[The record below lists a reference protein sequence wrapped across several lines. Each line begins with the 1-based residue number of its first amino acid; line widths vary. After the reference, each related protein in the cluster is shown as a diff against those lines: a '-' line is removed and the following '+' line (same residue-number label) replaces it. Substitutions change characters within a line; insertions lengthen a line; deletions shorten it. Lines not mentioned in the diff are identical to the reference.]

1 MRDFAASRRRRLAV
15 LAFSLVA
22 CGRRPDA
29 QRHEEIAL
37 ATPSPRSLASA
48 PATTKAVDRD
58 GVRKQVIGFVRA
70 VAESSP
76 SESSAASPTRAC
88 PLPELAP
95 PLHVVVSIWADGR
108 PLALARSRHDE
119 VCAALEQATRSAVA
133 SSRLSRAQLGYARF
147 AVEFTHLDVAMIE
160 HGEGGVELVKGFV
173 PVRRVDKGM
182 VRRHLD
188 AGRDYLLR
196 VIDAQRG
203 GVHKYYYADTSE
215 FEDRLH
221 TIYTASAVYTL
232 LALYRH
238 DHDERLRGPI
248 ERGGRFLLSMQRI
261 APGLDGHGAFHY
273 SVDLQGRREPLFV
286 VGTTAKS
293 IFTLIELHA
302 FTKDTAY
309 LDAAR
314 LAADWLIGMQE
325 PDGSVI
331 AKLEVEDASEG
342 ELQASER
349 ESTLYAGQ
357 LSSALSRLYVAT
369 GDERYLAAAG
379 RTATY
384 LLDKQAREGCYVGD
398 EYRKA
403 NPVSSSWLILSLFDY
418 AKASGDTRVRA
429 TAYAC
434 ADELLERQ
442 LDAPDDIDRHGRWG
456 GSLSSSGNG
465 WLAEVYA
472 LLFRECRASDSA
484 RCSEYREAIVRVF
497 RVLMQHTYT
506 PESAFAAKRPAIAN
520 GGLFWNTRERY
531 VRTDAVC
538 HALNAYV
545 FMIDELPE
553 GTLLELPEPRS
564 PLLPP
569 A

>member
-1 MRDFAASRRRRLAV
+1 LRDFAASRRRRLAV
-15 LAFSLVA
+15 LAFSLLA

-29 QRHEEIAL
+29 QRHEEIA
-37 ATPSPRSLASA
+37 AAAPSPGPRARA
-48 PATTKAVDRD
+48 PTQTLDHD
-58 GVRKQVIGFVRA
+58 GIRKQVIGFVRD
-70 VAESSP
+70 VAESRP
-76 SESSAASPTRAC
+76 SESSTSTPTRAC
-88 PLPELAP
+88 PLPALAP
-95 PLHVVVSIWADGR
+95 PLHVVVSMWADGR
-108 PLALARSRHDE
+108 PLALARSRHDD
-119 VCAALEQATRSAVA
+119 VCSALEQATRSAVA
-133 SSRLSRAQLGYARF
+133 SSRLSRAQLGHVRF

-173 PVRRVDKGM
+173 PVRRVDAAM
-182 VRRHLD
+182 VRRHID

-196 VIDAQRG
+196 VIDPQRG
-203 GVHKYYYADTSE
+203 GVHKYYYADTSA

-221 TIYTASAVYTL
+221 TIYTASTVYTL

-248 ERGGRFLLSMQRI
+248 EQGGRFLLAMQRI

-302 FTKDTAY
+302 FSKDVAY

-314 LAADWLIGMQE
+314 LAADWLIDMQE
-325 PDGSVI
+325 PDGSVN
-331 AKLEVEDASEG
+331 AKLEVEDAGEG
-342 ELQASER
+342 ELQPSAR

-357 LSSALSRLYVAT
+357 LLSALSRLHVAT
-369 GDERYLAAAG
+369 GDERYLAAAA

-418 AKASGDTRVRA
+418 AAASGDARVRA
-429 TAYAC
+429 IAYGC
-434 ADELLERQ
+434 ADELLARQ

-472 LLFRECRASDSA
+472 VLYRECSASDSA
-484 RCSEYREAIVRVF
+484 RCSEYREAIVRLF

-531 VRTDAVC
+531 VRTDSVC

-553 GTLLELPEPRS
+553 GTLLELPEPRF